1 MFTNPQL
8 LTTFLAQP
16 AIAAL
21 SDADAAAAA
30 NVPVLTPKTTTVT
43 ATTVASVLGFTTAVQ
58 INAALNAAVAAG
70 QATGATISQQQFA
83 AAANYALTVLGGAGL
98 TPSDPQ
104 SQAAAAQF
112 VAAGILTQAQLNLL
126 FYNSTLPCGATV
138 ATSDVTMSRALTAAK
153 ALRAQVGSAAAAAF
167 GLIAAYEAAI
177 KAGTTPV
184 PTIPTIAALSTAITA
199 TMG

>member
-1 MFTNPQL
+1 MFANQQL
-8 LTTFLAQP
+8 LATFLAQP

-21 SDADAAAAA
+21 SDTDAASAA
-30 NVPVLTPKTTTVT
+30 NVPMLTPKTTTVT
-43 ATTVASVLGFTTAVQ
+43 ATTVASVLGFTSAVQ

-70 QATGATISQQQFA
+70 QTGGATASQQQFA

-126 FYNSTLPCGATV
+126 FYNSTLPCGTTV
-138 ATSDVTMSRALTAAK
+138 ATSDVTASRALSAAK
-153 ALRAQVGSAAAAAF
+153 VLRAQVGSASAAAF
-167 GLIAAYEAAI
+167 SLIAAYESAI
-177 KAGTTPV
+177 KAGTAPP
-184 PTIPTIAALSTAITA
+184 PTIPTIATLTTVITA
-199 TMG
+199 AMG